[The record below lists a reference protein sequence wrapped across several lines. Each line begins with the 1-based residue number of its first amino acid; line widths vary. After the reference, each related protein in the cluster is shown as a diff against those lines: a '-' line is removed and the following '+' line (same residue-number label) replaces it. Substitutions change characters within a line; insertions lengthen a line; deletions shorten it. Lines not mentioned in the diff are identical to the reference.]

1 MNMLHDV
8 ENRCFWRTVTVHELG
23 FPLREELSFTST
35 PNHHAGCLSDLRN
48 RF

>member
-1 MNMLHDV
+1 MSLLHNV
-8 ENRCFWRTVTVHELG
+8 ENSCFWRIVTVHELG
-23 FPLREELSFTST
+23 FPLREELSFTLT